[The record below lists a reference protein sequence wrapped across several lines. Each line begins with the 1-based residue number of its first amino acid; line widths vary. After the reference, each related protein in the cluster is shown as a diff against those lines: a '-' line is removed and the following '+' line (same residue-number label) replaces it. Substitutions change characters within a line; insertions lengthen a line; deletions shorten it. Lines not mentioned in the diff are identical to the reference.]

1 VILITATVVMIT
13 DTVKDQD
20 TMGGM
25 MTIAGGILV
34 AVDADT
40 VEAEAEAEVLLGGV
54 KNLREGRTV
63 LKEEQK

>member
-13 DTVKDQD
+13 DIMKDQD

-40 VEAEAEAEVLLGGV
+40 VEAEAEVLLGGV
-54 KNLREGRTV
+54 KNLHEGRTV
-63 LKEEQK
+63 LKDEQK

>member
-1 VILITATVVMIT
+1 MIT
-13 DTVKDQD
+13 DTMKDQD

-40 VEAEAEAEVLLGGV
+40 VEAEAEAGVLLEGV
-54 KNLREGRTV
+54 KNLHEGRTV

>member
-1 VILITATVVMIT
+1 MIT
-13 DTVKDQD
+13 DTMKDQD

-40 VEAEAEAEVLLGGV
+40 VEAEAEVLLGGV
-54 KNLREGRTV
+54 KNLHEGRTV
-63 LKEEQK
+63 LNDEQK

>member
-1 VILITATVVMIT
+1 MIT
-13 DTVKDQD
+13 DIVKDQD

>member
-13 DTVKDQD
+13 DTMKDQD

-40 VEAEAEAEVLLGGV
+40 VEAEAEVLLGGV
-54 KNLREGRTV
+54 KNLHEGRTV

>member
-1 VILITATVVMIT
+1 MIT

-40 VEAEAEAEVLLGGV
+40 VEAEAEVLLGGV
-54 KNLREGRTV
+54 KNLHEGRIV

>member
-1 VILITATVVMIT
+1 MII

-25 MTIAGGILV
+25 RTIAGGILV

-40 VEAEAEAEVLLGGV
+40 VEAEAEVLLGGV
-54 KNLREGRTV
+54 KNLHEGRTV

>member
-1 VILITATVVMIT
+1 MILITVTVVMIT

-40 VEAEAEAEVLLGGV
+40 VEAEAEVLLGGV
-54 KNLREGRTV
+54 KNLHEGRIV

>member
-1 VILITATVVMIT
+1 MILITATVVMIT

-54 KNLREGRTV
+54 KNLHEGRTV

>member
-1 VILITATVVMIT
+1 MIT
-13 DTVKDQD
+13 DTMKDQD

-40 VEAEAEAEVLLGGV
+40 VEAEAEVLLGGV
-54 KNLREGRTV
+54 KNLHEGRTV

>member
-1 VILITATVVMIT
+1 
-13 DTVKDQD
+13 
-20 TMGGM
+20 

>member
-1 VILITATVVMIT
+1 MIT

>member
-13 DTVKDQD
+13 DTMKDQD

-40 VEAEAEAEVLLGGV
+40 VEAEAEVLLGGV
-54 KNLREGRTV
+54 KNLHEGRTV
-63 LKEEQK
+63 LNDEQK